1 VEALYPGVA
10 RRIKL
15 AVGVGFALVLV
26 VGGLSVLLAW
36 MITGELEQVSE
47 RGHEAE
53 EIGHIHTLLHHF
65 AGDLYLTLAGGQTP
79 AARSPDQALERLK
92 GAVAA
97 YEAKERAE
105 RRGEARA
112 EVLELEH
119 LTSLLSELEA
129 AAVRTMAASA
139 RGRPPDPAEVGILN
153 NLVYYRAAGI
163 FEDLHTLHTR
173 KFQRSIQE
181 GHQRMLLI
189 SALYAVFAVGGGL
202 LLLAGNRILVN
213 GLVLPITRLAEAAAH
228 ISAGD
233 LSQRVPVQSKDEV
246 GQLSRAFNLMVDR
259 LDAHETER
267 LNFQSELERQVRERT
282 RELEEATARLQ
293 AAQAQLIR
301 AERIAVT
308 GQIAAGVTHEI
319 RTPLN
324 SLGINV
330 QLLHRDLSKGS
341 PPPFRE
347 VVTTLATVEYEI
359 TRINRILDEFVSF
372 ARLPTPQFG
381 QLEVGALLRE
391 ILKFLEPQTA
401 EAAVHIEAPF
411 ISPVGSVRGDR
422 DQLRQVFLNLAQNA
436 MQAMPNGGVLGVE
449 ITEYGGALEIAVTDS
464 GRGIP
469 EEERERIFLPFVST
483 KPGGL
488 GLGLAIVKRIVEEH
502 GGTVSCRKRDERGTA
517 FVVRLPV
524 AEPPSKAG

>member
-36 MITGELEQVSE
+36 MITGDLKQGSQ
-47 RGHEAE
+47 RGHETE
-53 EIGHIHTLLHHF
+53 EIDQLHALLHHF
-65 AGDLYLTLAGGQTP
+65 AGDLYLTLSGGQTP
-79 AARSPDQALERLK
+79 TARSPDDTLERLK
-92 GAVAA
+92 RAVAA

-105 RRGEARA
+105 RRGEARE
-112 EVLELEH
+112 EVLALEH
-119 LTSLLSELEA
+119 LTSLLSELETA
-129 AAVRTMAASA
+129 AMRTIEASA
-139 RGRPPDPAEVGILN
+139 RGRPPGPAELGVLN
-153 NLVYYRAAGI
+153 DLVYHRASGI
-163 FEDLHTLHTR
+163 FEELHALHRR

-181 GHQRMLLI
+181 GHQRMLMI
-189 SALYAVFAVGGGL
+189 SALYAVFAVGGAL
-202 LLLAGNRILVN
+202 LLLGGNRFLVN
-213 GLVLPITRLAEAAAH
+213 SLVLPITRLAQAAAH

-233 LSQRVPVQSKDEV
+233 LSWRVPVRSNDEV

-259 LDAHETER
+259 LEAHEAAR
-267 LNFQSELERQVRERT
+267 LNFASELERQVRERT

-301 AERIAVT
+301 SERIAVT

-330 QLLHRDLSKGS
+330 QLLRRDLTRGS

-347 VVTTLATVEYEI
+347 VVNTLATVEYEI

-391 ILKFLEPQTA
+391 ILKFLEPLAA
-401 EAAVHIEAPF
+401 EAAVHIDAPV
-411 ISPVGSVRGDR
+411 ISPVGPVRGDR

-449 ITEYGGALEIAVTDS
+449 VTEYGGSLEIAVTDS
-464 GRGIP
+464 GPGTP

-488 GLGLAIVKRIVEEH
+488 GLGLAIVKRIVEQH
-502 GGTVSCRKRDERGTA
+502 GGTVSCQTRDGGGAA

-524 AEPPSKAG
+524 AEPSSEA